1 MTSNDDYEGATA
13 THLPCEACGSSDALA
28 EYSDHTFCFSCRTH
42 TWTVERE
49 GGPEAAPSEARPHGK
64 VQAITSRQLKHLG
77 TLQRYV
83 VETDA
88 SGATLF
94 HYFSSPAVW
103 QATKVRPSP
112 DNKDNIHWVGNASKP
127 PMYGAYLQKPTA
139 RKALVIAEG
148 EFDALT
154 LANELPLDR
163 YHCVSLPGGTAS
175 VAGVL
180 RDHWDYLQGWREV
193 ILAGDNDEPG
203 REAVDA
209 LANALVDSVPV
220 AIVQWP
226 SDIKDANEAH
236 GKGHDIAALVE
247 GAAPFRPS
255 NIHDMHDLIPSLAKP
270 IDYGLPI
277 MFERLSDR
285 LGGYRKKELW
295 TIVAGTGVGKST
307 LVGHMTL
314 DLLVNHG
321 KRPGIMFLEENS
333 EHALRRLL
341 SIHMGTNLLRPNVSV
356 SVTEQIA
363 EAEALFPPGT
373 CYTYDHFGN
382 VSAEALLQRMSY
394 MAKAVGCD
402 YIILDHITMA
412 STLPIGGGNGQLNER
427 QGIDA
432 LTTEIRS
439 RIVEGC
445 GVGVIMV
452 SHTRKPQNG
461 DHSDGSA
468 PVKLSDIRGSGSIAQ
483 LSDAVISIS
492 KAKDTAGDVV
502 KNAVD
507 LAVLKNR
514 HSGNVGSAGTLMYD
528 DIQGRLSDSTGL

>member
-1 MTSNDDYEGATA
+1 MNDEYEGAIL
-13 THLPCEACGSSDALA
+13 THQPCGDCGSSDALS
-28 EYSDHTFCFSCRTH
+28 EYATHTFCFSCRKH
-42 TWTVERE
+42 SWTTD
-49 GGPEAAPSEARPHGK
+49 GGEAVPKDDARPTGK
-64 VQAITSRQLKHLG
+64 VQIIARRKLKHLG

-88 SGATLF
+88 GGATLF

-103 QATKVRPSP
+103 QATKVRPSA

-127 PMYGAYLQKPTA
+127 PLYGAYLQKPTA
-139 RKALVIAEG
+139 RKSLVIAEG

-154 LANELPLDR
+154 LANVLPLDR

-203 REAVDA
+203 LEAIDK

-226 SDIKDANEAH
+226 SDIKDANEANA
-236 GKGHDIAALVE
+236 KGHDINALVE

-255 NIHDMHDLIPSLAKP
+255 NIHDMHDLIPSLSKP

-277 MFERLSDR
+277 MFEGLSDR
-285 LGGYRKKELW
+285 LGGYRAKELW

-307 LVGHMTL
+307 LVGHLTL

-341 SIHMGTNLLRPNVSV
+341 GIHMRTNLLRPNSSV
-356 SVTEQIA
+356 STREQIEAA
-363 EAEALFPPGT
+363 EKLFPPGT

-382 VSAEALLQRMSY
+382 VGSEALLQRMSY
-394 MAKAVGCD
+394 MANAVQCD

-412 STLPIGGGNGQLNER
+412 STLPLSGGNSQLTER

-452 SHTRKPQNG
+452 SHTRKPTNG

-468 PVKLSDIRGSGSIAQ
+468 PVRMSDIRGSGSIAQ
-483 LSDAVISIS
+483 MSDAVISIS
-492 KAKDTAGDVV
+492 KSKDTAGDIV

-507 LAVLKNR
+507 LAVIKNR
-514 HSGNVGSAGTLMYD
+514 FSGNVGPAGTLIYD
-528 DIQGRLSDSTGL
+528 DIQGRLADSTAL